1 MAIPADGNP
10 APYEG
15 YEEQP
20 YAGTPDRP
28 RGEAAVRWS
37 IVGILMFLMVG
48 LAFGLGIIT
57 NVLINRADG
66 SPATA
71 TRVRGEFYQDGSP
84 NFAVLDD
91 IYAAFKEYYVDP
103 DAVNAELLRNG
114 AINGMITSL
123 GDTHQM
129 YLSRQ
134 QAELDDT
141 DLKGK
146 FEGIGASVD
155 QRGGE
160 IVIVR
165 PFDESPAKAAGIR
178 PGDVIL
184 QIDGKDTK
192 GMTSNDA
199 VRVIRGERGTTVRLQ
214 VRHADGKVEEVSIV
228 RDEIKV
234 ASVRP
239 DKPQDAQGNVVEDVA
254 YVRIEQFTARTSD
267 ELKTYLESI
276 QGKGYKGLIIDLRN
290 NPGGLLDS
298 VAKVGEQFM
307 RRQTLLIEQ
316 ERGGKEQVF
325 TTGSSGIATDPSLKI
340 AVLVNSNSASASE
353 ILAGAIRD
361 NGRGVVLGETTL
373 GKGTVNRFIPLPSD
387 GGKVYVTVGR
397 WLTPKRD
404 QIDGKGIRPDIEVR
418 VPDNE
423 SPQEYYN
430 SYMFQAVDLI
440 RSGS

>member
-1 MAIPADGNP
+1 MVTPVDGNP
-10 APYEG
+10 APPEG

-20 YAGTPDRP
+20 YAAVPTRN
-28 RGEAAVRWS
+28 RGETAVRWS
-37 IVGILMFLMVG
+37 IIGLLLFLVIG
-48 LAFGLGIIT
+48 LAFGLGVISQ
-57 NVLINRADG
+57 VLIDRDTGASTSSARTNGEFKADG
-66 SPATA
+66 A
-71 TRVRGEFYQDGSP
+71 P

-91 IYAAFKEYYVDP
+91 IYQAFKDYYVDP
-103 DAVNAELLRNG
+103 DGVNAELLRNG
-114 AINGMITSL
+114 AINGMISSL

-129 YLSRQ
+129 YLSRR

-141 DLKGK
+141 DLKGQ

-165 PFDESPAKAAGIR
+165 PFDESPAKAAGIK
-178 PGDVIL
+178 PGDVIVM
-184 QIDGKDTK
+184 IDGKSTK
-192 GMTSNDA
+192 GLTSTDA
-199 VRVIRGERGTTVRLQ
+199 VRLIRGQQGTTVKLQ
-214 VRHADGKVEEVSIV
+214 VRHSDGKVEDLSIV
-228 RDEIKV
+228 RDAIKV
-234 ASVRP
+234 ASVKP

-267 ELKTYLESI
+267 ELKAYLQSI

-290 NPGGLLDS
+290 NPGGLLDAVS
-298 VAKVGEQFM
+298 KVGEQFM

-316 ERGGKEQVF
+316 ERGGKESVF
-325 TTGSSGIATDPSLKI
+325 QTGSNGIATDPSLKI
-340 AVLVNSNSASASE
+340 AVLVNRNSASASE

-361 NGRGVVLGETTL
+361 NGRGVVLGESTL
-373 GKGTVNRFIPLPSD
+373 GKGTVNRFIPLASD

-404 QIDGKGIRPDIEVR
+404 QIEGRGIRPDIEVR
-418 VPDNE
+418 VPDDE
-423 SPQEYYN
+423 STQEYYN
-430 SYMFQAVDLI
+430 SYMFRAVDLI